1 MLRHRDTLSIPKICK
16 NHTHIE
22 KFSLFIEINYFMPS
36 LNWIGK
42 EQVVNHHHAV
52 PFHILEKKYD
62 FGNPSPRDIPLE
74 GEQESGN
81 LQSTLFKGS
90 LEERG
95 FKNKIIHGDNL
106 EALKSLLPEYEGKI
120 KCIYIDP
127 PYNTGNEN
135 WVYNDNVNHP
145 KIKKWL
151 GEVVGKEGEDLSRH
165 DKWLCM
171 MYPRLKLLHKLL
183 REDGV
188 IFISIDDNEQAN
200 LKLIMDEIFGSNNFV
215 ANIIWQKR
223 SGGGYTNALVSNNHE
238 YLFAYAKKIQFV
250 KFTDKEKE
258 EAQILRTYNYKDEK
272 GIYKRRDLRK
282 SGSAD
287 LRADRPTM
295 FYKVIAPDGSEII
308 PIRPRDKK
316 EGRWSVGETKYFEL
330 LNNNDIEFV
339 QFEDSYKVYIKE
351 RHLTINEEVKTEK
364 YETIWTGVYN
374 THGTNLVKKLF
385 PEKES
390 PFDYPKPVELI
401 EKILKIS
408 TKPNTNDIIL
418 DSFAG
423 SGTTAHA
430 VLNLN
435 RQDGGNRKFILIEME
450 DYAETITAERVK
462 RVMKPPS
469 PLKGESADQPS
480 SSLKGEQKNKLSNS
494 LAGEQNTEQTPP
506 KGGWGAREAES
517 LPKVF
522 DSANKALYEK
532 LKIKA
537 QEMRYNPTQA
547 EALLWDKLKN
557 NLVID
562 GKSYKFRRQHI
573 IERYIAD
580 FYCLEA
586 GLIIELDGGVHDTQL
601 VEDKLRQEVLES
613 LGCKVIRFPNEIV
626 LNDIDYVINEIT
638 NTLNK
643 PSNSLKGEQENE
655 TPPLGGWGA
664 ESFSFYELGER
675 IFDDSQNLNEKI
687 GIDKIREYVYFTET
701 REQINDFSPF
711 RGLGGKDNPYY
722 MGEHNNTGYYFY
734 YEKDQITDLDY
745 KFLATM
751 SIKADS
757 YIIYAD
763 ICTLSQD
770 FMREHYIIFKKIPRD
785 IAKL

>member
-200 LKLIMDEIFGSNNFV
+200 LKLIMDEIFGSSNFV
-215 ANIIWQKR
+215 GNFTWKR
-223 SGGGYTNALVSNNHE
+223 RTGSNDALRKVSIDHE
-238 YLFAYAKKIQFV
+238 YVLSYAKSASFEFNGVLKDFS
-250 KFTDKEKE
+250 KYSNPDNDPRGSWTKGDLTCNKTKE
-258 EAQILRTYNYKDEK
+258 ERPNLYYSIIDPKTNITYECNPKRVWVYERNRMEKMIDEGKVIFPREGK
-272 GIYKRRDLRK
+272 GTPTYKRHLAEVRSDRKPYSSLIDTDINAVATKLLR
-282 SGSAD
+282 
-287 LRADRPTM
+287 
-295 FYKVIAPDGSEII
+295 EIL
-308 PIRPRDKK
+308 
-316 EGRWSVGETKYFEL
+316 GEQ
-330 LNNNDIEFV
+330 N
-339 QFEDSYKVYIKE
+339 
-351 RHLTINEEVKTEK
+351 
-364 YETIWTGVYN
+364 
-374 THGTNLVKKLF
+374 
-385 PEKES
+385 
-390 PFDYPKPVELI
+390 FDYPKGVNLLEQLI
-401 EKILKIS
+401 NQV